1 MSHPFEPRS
10 SQPSSYD
17 YSIISS
23 VGSPVFCYFIVA
35 DMLGFS
41 RMNVCQ
47 TGFAPGIVEAYH
59 FRPGLTVSST
69 SSRVYEFLP
78 RTNAHHP
85 ARRDHPSSERGS
97 AGERART
104 SDRGAPVLVKIEDLE
119 GLLPSE
125 R

>member
-1 MSHPFEPRS
+1 MSHPFEPRL

-23 VGSPVFCYFIVA
+23 VENSIPCYFIVV

-41 RMNVCQ
+41 RMNVRQ
-47 TGFAPGIVEAYH
+47 TGFAPGIVDAYH
-59 FRPGLTVSST
+59 FRLGLTVSST
-69 SSRVYEFLP
+69 SSRVYEFLL
-78 RTNAHHP
+78 RATAHHP
-85 ARRDHPSSERGS
+85 ARRDHPSSERDS
-97 AGERART
+97 AGERAST

>member
-41 RMNVCQ
+41 RMIGNLKGDEIAQ
-47 TGFAPGIVEAYH
+47 
-59 FRPGLTVSST
+59 
-69 SSRVYEFLP
+69 
-78 RTNAHHP
+78 
-85 ARRDHPSSERGS
+85 
-97 AGERART
+97 
-104 SDRGAPVLVKIEDLE
+104 
-119 GLLPSE
+119 
-125 R
+125 